1 MTDADA
7 ASRRAKIA
15 EAITAHRKAGSQS
28 PVLFVA
34 GDGDDGDDGGDGESA
49 GDRPFVDYEDRE
61 ITVEVDDAE
70 RERLDG
76 LLDEF
81 HVFKVAQPASRKA
94 PDGVVVLSAIA
105 DAKHAADFIDRLF
118 LDVYVVGEGYELRV
132 ED

>member
-34 GDGDDGDDGGDGESA
+34 GDGDGKGDPSGE
-49 GDRPFVDYEDRE
+49 RPFVDYEDRE

-70 RERLDG
+70 RERLDA
-76 LLDEF
+76 LLEEF
-81 HVFKVAQPASRKA
+81 HVFKLAQPATRKA

-105 DAKHAADFIDRLF
+105 DAKHAADFVDRVF
-118 LDVYVVGEGYELRV
+118 LDVYAVGDEYELAV